1 MSEQEAAGEPS
12 ANVYAEEETAS
23 ESGAGEAAT
32 AVADSPVE
40 EKPLFSGEELAQFD
54 ADDTHVGSVIGILLA
69 LCFLYTVVFTSLV
82 AWWTFR
88 AVG

>member
-12 ANVYAEEETAS
+12 ADVYEEDETAS

-40 EKPLFSGEELAQFD
+40 EKPLFSGEELSQFD
-54 ADDTHVGSVIGILLA
+54 AADTQAGSMIGKLLA
-69 LCFLYTVVFTSLV
+69 AFFLYTVIATGLV